1 MSYDEYRK
9 LTETYVLDENNQP
22 TKELVYQPVNLEK
35 LWEKLGNSYTN
46 NYKAVFR
53 RVNGSV
59 LVYFYL
65 DFGSNEVQANNFF
78 KAYYEYDKQGLTD
91 YIKSYVSDIKW
102 NSTLNSNDNDKLTI
116 AGNAFTLI
124 MQENWCFRMIH

>member
-1 MSYDEYRK
+1 MYLMKITSQQKNWYIS
-9 LTETYVLDENNQP
+9 Q
-22 TKELVYQPVNLEK
+22 VNLEK

-78 KAYYEYDKQGLTD
+78 KAYYEYDKTGVDRL
-91 YIKSYVSDIKW
+91 
-102 NSTLNSNDNDKLTI
+102 
-116 AGNAFTLI
+116 
-124 MQENWCFRMIH
+124 H

>member
-65 DFGSNEVQANNFF
+65 DFGS
-78 KAYYEYDKQGLTD
+78 K
-91 YIKSYVSDIKW
+91 
-102 NSTLNSNDNDKLTI
+102 
-116 AGNAFTLI
+116 
-124 MQENWCFRMIH
+124 